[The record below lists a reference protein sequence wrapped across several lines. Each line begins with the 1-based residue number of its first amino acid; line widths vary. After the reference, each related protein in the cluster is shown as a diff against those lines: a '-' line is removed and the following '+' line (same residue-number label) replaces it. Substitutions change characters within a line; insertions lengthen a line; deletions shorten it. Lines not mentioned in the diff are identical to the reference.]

1 MIGLI
6 IIVIFAFIGP
16 VINKHDYAEQNVE
29 HKKKS
34 SGKNTCIR
42 QSSILFTF

>member
-16 VINKHDYAEQNVE
+16 VINKHNHVY
-29 HKKKS
+29 
-34 SGKNTCIR
+34 
-42 QSSILFTF
+42 L